1 MKKAIIIPTFNEKEN
16 IEKLISRI
24 LFNIPDADIFII
36 DDTLENDIKTIIKK
50 FKINYHHRGKK
61 LGRGSAVLMG
71 FAEALKIDKYDV
83 FIEMDADLSHNP
95 DEINNNLKKFRS
107 ENLDLLISSR
117 YLAKSSI
124 INWGFNRKLF
134 SKASNILARF
144 LLSVPVSDYTNGFR
158 LYSFDAIKFVTAN
171 CGRIGGGFVILSEI
185 LMQLYYNNFKVGETS
200 TIFRN
205 RVRGESSVNTKE
217 VINSLLGLW
226 KLYKIKKIKKF

>member
-144 LLSVPVSDYTNGFR
+144 LLSIPVSDYTNGFR
-158 LYSFDAIKFVTAN
+158 FYSFDAIKFVTAN